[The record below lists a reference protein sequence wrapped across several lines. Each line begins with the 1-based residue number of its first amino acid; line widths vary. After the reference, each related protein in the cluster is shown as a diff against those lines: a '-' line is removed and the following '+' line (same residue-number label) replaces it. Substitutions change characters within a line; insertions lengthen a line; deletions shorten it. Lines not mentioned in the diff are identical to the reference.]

1 MGKNLL
7 RKIRESLM
15 VSKTEL
21 ARQANISPITIT
33 RIENGRP
40 CRIETQRKIV
50 LALGYKISDKNEL
63 FGDDMESY
71 IKENGGRRLGFDR
84 RQFKYSIHIPE
95 CRSDKERRNALD
107 RRLKPRMA
115 EQQKQLKRAGSA
127 MALLFCYFS
136 MHSYV
141 S

>member
-63 FGDDMESY
+63 FGDDMECLAMIWS
-71 IKENGGRRLGFDR
+71 
-84 RQFKYSIHIPE
+84 HI
-95 CRSDKERRNALD
+95 SKKMGAD
-107 RRLKPRMA
+107 
-115 EQQKQLKRAGSA
+115 
-127 MALLFCYFS
+127 
-136 MHSYV
+136 V
-141 S
+141 

>member
-95 CRSDKERRNALD
+95 CRSDKEKTA
-107 RRLKPRMA
+107 
-115 EQQKQLKRAGSA
+115 
-127 MALLFCYFS
+127 
-136 MHSYV
+136 
-141 S
+141 